1 MLLTLSV
8 ELYVLVLAMLK
19 EEIQVEREIQI
30 KSSGPLEVRF
40 FVVCIHDRPAYHRLI
55 IHINYDFKI
64 NTTLHIHARVCMIRR
79 KGRT

>member
-30 KSSGPLEVRF
+30 KSSGPLVARF
-40 FVVCIHDRPAYHRLI
+40 FVVGIHDRPA
-55 IHINYDFKI
+55 
-64 NTTLHIHARVCMIRR
+64 
-79 KGRT
+79 